1 MKKIIFIICSVL
13 ALSSCSNDFVETEF
27 YQSKEQETITS
38 VEELQAFVYGIY
50 GAMIGMPYYGAD
62 YIMYGEIRSDEMF
75 SNRGSGYYNAVAANT
90 MTSAN
95 GNAGGTYNNIY
106 VVVAKT
112 NIVINTPDAGIK
124 WSKSTDPAEI
134 QHKVNYLKAQA
145 YALRALAIF
154 DLMRL
159 YGQQYSGGSLGVVMP
174 LQYDPKGVK
183 ARSSLAE
190 NRTQIEN
197 DFTKAL
203 QLMQYYA
210 DNSLE
215 KYANK
220 TELNTLSVKGLMTR
234 YYLYK
239 NDMGKVRTLVNDIVS
254 SNKYSV
260 VAKDLFITSFSLQ
273 NASPNSIF
281 ELYIGTPN
289 ARPDLGLNA
298 MMNSKG
304 GYKNVVMK
312 TSAIA
317 KYAAGDIRKTG
328 ITVVSSGGFM
338 DYKYSDISGI
348 DNVRV
353 CRLEEILL
361 NGAEAEL
368 NGGSTS
374 KALDYLNMIARN
386 RGIPDYTSVDMQ
398 LIKDERIRELTGEG
412 FRMWDLL
419 RWGNN
424 LPFTESNGSPN
435 PAKDWILGTN
445 RVAFPIPQSE
455 TNVAGTPVVSN
466 PGYDN

>member
-1 MKKIIFIICSVL
+1 
-13 ALSSCSNDFVETEF
+13 
-27 YQSKEQETITS
+27 
-38 VEELQAFVYGIY
+38 
-50 GAMIGMPYYGAD
+50 
-62 YIMYGEIRSDEMF
+62 
-75 SNRGSGYYNAVAANT
+75 
-90 MTSAN
+90 
-95 GNAGGTYNNIY
+95 
-106 VVVAKT
+106 
-112 NIVINTPDAGIK
+112 
-124 WSKSTDPAEI
+124 
-134 QHKVNYLKAQA
+134 
-145 YALRALAIF
+145 
-154 DLMRL
+154 
-159 YGQQYSGGSLGVVMP
+159 
-174 LQYDPKGVK
+174 
-183 ARSSLAE
+183 
-190 NRTQIEN
+190 
-197 DFTKAL
+197 
-203 QLMQYYA
+203 
-210 DNSLE
+210 
-215 KYANK
+215 
-220 TELNTLSVKGLMTR
+220 
-234 YYLYK
+234 
-239 NDMGKVRTLVNDIVS
+239 
-254 SNKYSV
+254 
-260 VAKDLFITSFSLQ
+260 
-273 NASPNSIF
+273 
-281 ELYIGTPN
+281 
-289 ARPDLGLNA
+289 
-298 MMNSKG
+298 
-304 GYKNVVMK
+304 MK

-328 ITVVSSGGFM
+328 ITVVSSGGFV

-386 RGIPDYTSVDMQ
+386 RGIPDYTSADMQ